1 MTAIERRIIVI
12 GLVCGMAVA
21 REAQPSFVTIE
32 PQVTH
37 LDGGRD
43 ASQDV
48 FVG

>member
-1 MTAIERRIIVI
+1 MTAIERRKIVI
-12 GLVCGMAVA
+12 GLMSSMAIA

-37 LDGGRD
+37 SDGGRD
-43 ASQDV
+43 ASQNV